1 MSMGNPDR
9 KISNQ
14 AGVRVNKY
22 LSSLGIC
29 SRRDADQMVE
39 NGRVKI
45 NGELAVNGSRVLAN
59 DKVTVDN
66 KPVGARKPRKVYIAL
81 NKPVGIVSTTDSRER
96 DNIVDFMDYPER
108 IFPIGRLDK
117 DSDGLIL
124 LTNDGDIVNYL
135 LRARYHHE
143 KEYEVTVNK
152 KITDEFLK
160 GMSEPVPIL
169 GTMTEPSKI
178 RKIDDYR
185 FRIILTQGLNR
196 QIRRMCEYFDYDV
209 VRLTRWRIMN
219 VTLGNLR
226 AGEWRYVTAKEM
238 EQLRGLLSDRVKEV
252 DGKTEKS
259 VEIRERMAKMD
270 QAEREAEVFDG
281 E

>member
-1 MSMGNPDR
+1 MPQNNELTGPAG
-9 KISNQ
+9 KQ
-14 AGVRVNKY
+14 AGVRINKY

-29 SRRDADQMVE
+29 SRRDADQYVAD
-39 NGRVKI
+39 GRVRI
-45 NGELAVNGSRVLAN
+45 NDKPAENGSRVLKGDIVTLDGKSVG
-59 DKVTVDN
+59 DK
-66 KPVGARKPRKVYIAL
+66 KPRHIYIAL
-81 NKPVGIVSTTDSRER
+81 NKPVGVVSTTDRRDR

-135 LRARYHHE
+135 LRARYRHE
-143 KEYEVTVNK
+143 KEYEVVVNK
-152 KITDEFLK
+152 KITDDFIK
-160 GMSEPVPIL
+160 GMSNPVPIL
-169 GTMTEPSKI
+169 GTMTAPSKI

-196 QIRRMCEYFDYDV
+196 QIRRMCEYFDYEV
-209 VRLTRWRIMN
+209 IRLTRWRIMN

-226 AGEWRYVTAKEM
+226 QGEWRYVTEKEM
-238 EQLRGLLSDRVKEV
+238 KQLRSLLAARVREV
-252 DGKTEKS
+252 DGELGLQDSDTSSLEGL
-259 VEIRERMAKMD
+259 
-270 QAEREAEVFDG
+270 DG

>member
-1 MSMGNPDR
+1 MSLGNQD
-9 KISNQ
+9 KEFMNQ

-29 SRRDADQMVE
+29 SRRDADAMVE
-39 NGRVKI
+39 AGRVKI
-45 NGELAVNGSRVLAN
+45 NGETAVNGSRVMSG
-59 DKVTVDN
+59 DQVSVDD
-66 KPVGARKPRKVYIAL
+66 KPVDTKKRRQVYIAL
-81 NKPVGIVSTTDSRER
+81 NKPVGIVSTTDSREP
-96 DNIVDFMDYPER
+96 DNIVDFMSYPER

-143 KEYEVTVNK
+143 KEYEVIVDK
-152 KITDEFLK
+152 KITPDFLK

-178 RKIDDYR
+178 HKIDDYR

-196 QIRRMCEYFDYDV
+196 QIRRMCEYFGYEV
-209 VRLTRWRIMN
+209 IRLTRWRIMN

-226 AGEWRYVTAKEM
+226 QGEWRYITAKEM
-238 EQLRGLLSDRVKEV
+238 EQLRSLLTERVNAV
-252 DGKTEKS
+252 DSQTEKS
-259 VEIRERMAKMD
+259 PEALKRIAELD
-270 QAEREAEVFDG
+270 QETREAEIFDG

>member
-1 MSMGNPDR
+1 MSLGNQD
-9 KISNQ
+9 KESMNQ
-14 AGVRVNKY
+14 AGVRVNKH

-29 SRRDADQMVE
+29 SRRDADAMVE
-39 NGRVKI
+39 AGRVTI
-45 NGELAVNGSRVLAN
+45 NGEPAVNGSRVMSG
-59 DKVTVDN
+59 DQVSVDD
-66 KPVGARKPRKVYIAL
+66 KPVDTKKPRQVYIAL
-81 NKPVGIVSTTDSRER
+81 NKPVGIVSTTDSREP
-96 DNIVDFMDYPER
+96 DNIVDFMSYPER

-143 KEYEVTVNK
+143 KEYEVIVDK
-152 KITDEFLK
+152 KITPDFLK

-178 RKIDDYR
+178 HKIDDYR

-196 QIRRMCEYFDYDV
+196 QIRRMCEYFGYEV
-209 VRLTRWRIMN
+209 IRLTRWRIMN

-226 AGEWRYVTAKEM
+226 QGEWRYITAKEM
-238 EQLRGLLSDRVKEV
+238 EQLRSLLTERVNAV
-252 DGKTEKS
+252 DSQTEKS
-259 VEIRERMAKMD
+259 PEALKRIAELD
-270 QAEREAEVFDG
+270 QETREAEIFDG

>member
-1 MSMGNPDR
+1 MSLGNQD
-9 KISNQ
+9 KEFMNQ

-29 SRRDADQMVE
+29 SRRDADAMVE
-39 NGRVKI
+39 AGRVTI
-45 NGELAVNGSRVLAN
+45 NGEPAVNGSRVMSG
-59 DKVTVDN
+59 DQVSVDD
-66 KPVGARKPRKVYIAL
+66 KPVDTKKPRQVYIAL
-81 NKPVGIVSTTDSRER
+81 NKPVGIVSTTDSREP
-96 DNIVDFMDYPER
+96 DNIVDFMSYPER

-143 KEYEVTVNK
+143 KEYEVIVDR
-152 KITDEFLK
+152 KITPEFLK

-178 RKIDDYR
+178 HKIDDYR

-196 QIRRMCEYFDYDV
+196 QIRRMCEYFGYEV
-209 VRLTRWRIMN
+209 IRLTRWRIMN

-226 AGEWRYVTAKEM
+226 QGEWRYITAKEM
-238 EQLRGLLSDRVKEV
+238 EQLRSLLTERVNAV
-252 DGKTEKS
+252 DSQTEESPEALKRIA
-259 VEIRERMAKMD
+259 ELD
-270 QAEREAEVFDG
+270 QETREAEIFDG

>member
-1 MSMGNPDR
+1 MSLGNQD
-9 KISNQ
+9 KESMNQ

-29 SRRDADQMVE
+29 SRRDADAMVE
-39 NGRVKI
+39 AGRVTI
-45 NGELAVNGSRVLAN
+45 NGEPAVNGSRVMSG
-59 DKVTVDN
+59 DQVSVDD
-66 KPVGARKPRKVYIAL
+66 KPVDTKKPRQVYIAL
-81 NKPVGIVSTTDSRER
+81 NKPVGIVSTTDSREP
-96 DNIVDFMDYPER
+96 DNIVDFMSYPER

-143 KEYEVTVNK
+143 KEYEVIVDK
-152 KITDEFLK
+152 KITPDFLK

-178 RKIDDYR
+178 HKIDDYR

-196 QIRRMCEYFDYDV
+196 QIRRMCEYFGYEV
-209 VRLTRWRIMN
+209 IRLTRWRIMN

-226 AGEWRYVTAKEM
+226 QGEWRYITAKEM
-238 EQLRGLLSDRVKEV
+238 EQLRSLLTERVNAV
-252 DGKTEKS
+252 DSQTEKS
-259 VEIRERMAKMD
+259 PEALKRIAELD
-270 QAEREAEVFDG
+270 QETREAEIFDG

>member
-1 MSMGNPDR
+1 MSLGNQD
-9 KISNQ
+9 KEFMNQ

-29 SRRDADQMVE
+29 SRRDADAMVE
-39 NGRVKI
+39 AGRVTI
-45 NGELAVNGSRVLAN
+45 NGEPAVNGSRVMSG
-59 DKVTVDN
+59 DQVSVDD
-66 KPVGARKPRKVYIAL
+66 KPVDTKKPRQVYIAL
-81 NKPVGIVSTTDSRER
+81 NKPVGIVSTTDSREP
-96 DNIVDFMDYPER
+96 DNIVDFMSYPER

-143 KEYEVTVNK
+143 KEYEVIVDK
-152 KITDEFLK
+152 KITPDFLK

-178 RKIDDYR
+178 HKIDDYR

-196 QIRRMCEYFDYDV
+196 QIRRMCEYFGYEV
-209 VRLTRWRIMN
+209 IRLTRWRIMN

-226 AGEWRYVTAKEM
+226 QGEWRYITAKEM
-238 EQLRGLLSDRVKEV
+238 EQLRSLLTERVNAV
-252 DGKTEKS
+252 DSQTEKS
-259 VEIRERMAKMD
+259 PEALKRIAELD
-270 QAEREAEVFDG
+270 QETREAEIFDG